1 MSIRSRSPKRT
12 IILCGALAV
21 LVMVALYFREGVQ
34 AAYLST
40 SAQKALGRGEFTGA
54 IAHLD
59 QVAPAQRG
67 PQWYFL
73 RAKAERRSGNV
84 QAAEASLKAASDLG
98 WHEDQITRQR
108 LLLKAQ
114 SNIREVEAE
123 LTAAI
128 SSGGTDEEAEEA
140 YEAMAR
146 GYLSALRFKES
157 AECLKFW
164 SEWQPNNPIPHV
176 WKGMLHDRT
185 ENPEFAIQAYQEAL
199 KCDPTNT
206 EARLKLAKIY
216 LDQLQV
222 EAAAALFEQ
231 CLAQEGTSQEALLGM
246 ADCKRR
252 LGEHS
257 KAKSLLHDVLV
268 LDLEPYQAAEALG
281 TLAKLAQEEGLNA
294 QAVHLFSQSVALNP
308 NDFSNRLAYAAALL
322 QVGQKTAAEAER
334 KTARAMSERH
344 NRLENVIRK
353 VTQRPLDADL
363 RVEAG
368 SILLEQGMPAAGIMW
383 LETALQID
391 PEHPAANQALAQ
403 FKEKTGKDQQGAKH
417 QGSPA
422 VSARRDPAMPSGGAE
437 Q

>member
-1 MSIRSRSPKRT
+1 MSTRVRNSQRT
-12 IILCGALAV
+12 ILLCVALAV
-21 LVMVALYFREGVQ
+21 LVVVALYFREGVQ

-40 SAQKALGRGEFTGA
+40 SAQSALRRGEFANA

-59 QVAPAQRG
+59 RVTPAQRG
-67 PQWYFL
+67 AQWHFL

-84 QAAEASLKAASDLG
+84 QAAEDSLKVASDMG

-114 SNIREVEAE
+114 SNIRDVEVE
-123 LTAAI
+123 LKAAV
-128 SSGGTDEEAEEA
+128 SAGGTDEEAEEA

-157 AECLKFW
+157 AECLEFW

-176 WKGMLHDRT
+176 WKGMLHDRA

-206 EARLKLAKIY
+206 EARLKLAKIH
-216 LDQLQV
+216 LDQLQI
-222 EAAAALFEQ
+222 EAAAELFAE
-231 CLAQEGTSQEALLGM
+231 CLHEVDSSQEALLGL

-252 LGEHS
+252 LGAPGE
-257 KAKSLLHDVLV
+257 AKSLLHDAL
-268 LDLEPYQAAEALG
+268 LLKLEPYQAAQALG
-281 TLAKLAQEEGLNA
+281 ILAKLAQEEGLNA
-294 QAVHLFSQSVALNP
+294 QAVHLFSQSISLNP

-322 QVGQKTAAEAER
+322 QAGQPTAAEAER

-344 NRLENVIRK
+344 NRLENVIRQ

-368 SILLEQGMPAAGIMW
+368 NILLEQGMPAAGIMW

-391 PEHPAANQALAQ
+391 PKHPAANQALAKFRQ
-403 FKEKTGKDQQGAKH
+403 KAAK
-417 QGSPA
+417 
-422 VSARRDPAMPSGGAE
+422 PSGGTE